1 MCFFIF
7 KKWHPGVIGVVSSR
21 LSVKYNMP
29 IALVALRDNIGKASC
44 RSVKGVSVFNIFHTM
59 KDKLV
64 RFGGHDL
71 ASGFIVKQENLKEV
85 ERIFKE
91 NIDEIKVEQEEKILK
106 IDMELPI
113 EKIDENLFKAMES
126 LAPFGLDNNHPLFI
140 DKDLSFDYIKKFGV
154 NERHFNGIIKKM
166 EKIIIWLLLIWDIK

>member
-1 MCFFIF
+1 
-7 KKWHPGVIGVVSSR
+7 
-21 LSVKYNMP
+21 MP

-106 IDMELPI
+106 IDMDFQL
-113 EKIDENLFKAMES
+113 K
-126 LAPFGLDNNHPLFI
+126 
-140 DKDLSFDYIKKFGV
+140 
-154 NERHFNGIIKKM
+154 R
-166 EKIIIWLLLIWDIK
+166 